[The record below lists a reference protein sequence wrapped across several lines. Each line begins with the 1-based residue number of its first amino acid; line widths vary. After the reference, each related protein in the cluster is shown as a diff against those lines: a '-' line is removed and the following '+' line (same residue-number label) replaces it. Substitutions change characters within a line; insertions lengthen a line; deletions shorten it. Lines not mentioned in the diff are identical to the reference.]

1 MGTHSSALPGKS
13 LLSQVLQINSILY
26 FTIIL
31 NAI

>member
-1 MGTHSSALPGKS
+1 MLYYTVLYYN
-13 LLSQVLQINSILY
+13 SQVLQINSILY